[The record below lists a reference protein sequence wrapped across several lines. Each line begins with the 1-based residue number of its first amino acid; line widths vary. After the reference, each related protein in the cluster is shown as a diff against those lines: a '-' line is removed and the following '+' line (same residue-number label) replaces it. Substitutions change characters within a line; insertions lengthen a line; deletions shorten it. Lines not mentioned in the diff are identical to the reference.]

1 MRNFNNVRVYF
12 LDQQSVNISVI
23 KADEVLTVIS
33 SIPLNIGNKDSE
45 TRNTQVSTYIEF
57 QSELSSLGKNFVSH

>member
-57 QSELSSLGKNFVSH
+57 QSELWSLGTNFVSH